1 MWCCALKKSMERD
14 KLSTHKRNVG
24 WRTQVLEWQAEEQHR
39 QKCQGRMAKVR
50 AEDYDGGLHSIW

>member
-1 MWCCALKKSMERD
+1 MKKSMERD

-39 QKCQGRMAKVR
+39 QKPEQMAKVR
-50 AEDYDGGLHSIW
+50 D